1 VSRLTAIA
9 QYLLRHAFVRFGV
22 IGACGYVVGATV
34 LALATGPLK
43 LDFAAGNGLAIFIA
57 MAFTWQGNRYFTFR
71 AQRAR
76 GIAGALQ
83 EWLKFMGANAVG
95 ALANY
100 LTALALVHYATAPF
114 SNKFVAQA
122 IGVLAGL
129 VFNFTLSKTLV
140 FRGTP

>member
-1 VSRLTAIA
+1 MLA
-9 QYLLRHAFVRFGV
+9 QYLLRHAFVRFAV
-22 IGACGYVVGATV
+22 IGACGYVVGATI

-43 LDFAAGNGLAIFIA
+43 QGFAEGNALAIFIA

-76 GIAGALQ
+76 GLAGALQ

-95 ALANY
+95 AVVNY
-100 LTALALVHYATAPF
+100 LTALALVHYAAAPLA
-114 SNKFVAQA
+114 NKFVAQA
-122 IGVLAGL
+122 VGVLAGL

-140 FRGTP
+140 FKGTR

>member
-1 VSRLTAIA
+1 VSRLGTVAR
-9 QYLLRHAFVRFGV
+9 YLLRHAFVRFGI

-34 LALATGPLK
+34 LALATGPMK
-43 LDFAAGNGLAIFIA
+43 FDFAAGNGLAIFIA

-76 GIAGALQ
+76 GLVGALQ

-95 ALANY
+95 AVVNY

-122 IGVLAGL
+122 AGVLVGL
-129 VFNFTLSKTLV
+129 AFNFTLSKTLV
-140 FRGTP
+140 FKGSP

>member
-1 VSRLTAIA
+1 VSRLKTLT
-9 QYLLRHAFVRFGV
+9 QYLLRHAFIRFGI
-22 IGACGYVVGATV
+22 IGACGYVVGVLV
-34 LALATGPLK
+34 LALGTGPLK
-43 LDFAAGNGLAIFIA
+43 LDFAAANALAIFIA

-76 GIAGALQ
+76 GLAGALQ

-100 LTALALVHYATAPF
+100 LAALALVHYAPF
-114 SNKFVAQA
+114 PLSNKFAAQA
-122 IGVLAGL
+122 IGVLVGL

-140 FRGTP
+140 FKGTK

>member
-1 VSRLTAIA
+1 MSRLAGFA
-9 QYLLRHAFVRFGV
+9 RYLLRHTFIRFGL
-22 IGACGYVVGATV
+22 IGACGYVVGAT
-34 LALATGPLK
+34 ALAVTTGPLK
-43 LDFAAGNGLAIFIA
+43 LDFATGNGLSIFIA

-76 GIAGALQ
+76 GLTGALQ

-100 LTALALVHYATAPF
+100 LAALALVHYATAPF

-122 IGVLAGL
+122 IGVLVGL
-129 VFNFTLSKTLV
+129 VFNFTLSKALV
-140 FRGTP
+140 FKSES